1 MGRRREAYDPDR
13 FLQLRGDHFHYYRR
27 VPREVRDVD
36 ERGVFVRRALDTT
49 DRIKARTARDLNEAA
64 DNALWASLMLGEN
77 PQAARTRYRQAIKRA
92 ESLGFVY
99 RPLAEILV
107 AEPLDTILQ
116 RVEST
121 IGEPAKSPSVDAVGG
136 AVARPDDKISEAL
149 ELYFNEIARDEIRT
163 KSPDQK
169 KRWKAKRE
177 MSVDVFIGLVADKPM
192 SEITRDD
199 ARAVHR
205 YWLDRVA
212 PDKGRPDRSAS
223 TGNRNMGNLRT
234 LYADYFRHLGFP
246 EQKNPFADLS
256 FTDKSKRSRPPFPTD
271 WIRDRIFAPGALSA
285 LNDEARGIVLAFAE
299 TGARPSELANLHA
312 GVIHVDHE
320 VPHISVEPRDDPDDP
335 REIKTASSVRKVPL
349 VGVALEV
356 FKKHPKGFPRYKDRE
371 ASLSALLNKHFK
383 SYNLFPTDNHTVYSL
398 RHSFEDRMKNGRL
411 DEELRRMLM
420 GHTIDRPKYGEG
432 GDMKMWQEE
441 LMKIVLPFNPGI
453 V

>member
-1 MGRRREAYDPDR
+1 M
-13 FLQLRGDHFHYYRR
+13 
-27 VPREVRDVD
+27 
-36 ERGVFVRRALDTT
+36 FVRRALFTT
-49 DRIKARTARDLNEAA
+49 DRIKARTARDLHEAA
-64 DNALWASLMLGEN
+64 DNALWASLMLGES
-77 PQAARTRYRQAIKRA
+77 PQAARSRYHQAIKRA

-121 IGEPAKSPSVDAVGG
+121 IGEPAKSLSVDAVAG

-149 ELYFNEIARDEIRT
+149 KLYFYEIARDEIRT

-177 MSVDVFIGLVADKPM
+177 MSVDVFIGLVSDKPM
-192 SEITRDD
+192 GEITRDD
-199 ARAVHR
+199 ARAVHK
-205 YWLDRVA
+205 YWLDRIA
-212 PDKGRPDRSAS
+212 PEKGRGDRSAS

-256 FTDKSKRSRPPFPTD
+256 FADKSKRTRPPFATD
-271 WIRDRIFAPGALSA
+271 WIRGKIFAPGALAA

-299 TGARPSELANLHA
+299 TGARPSELANLHT
-312 GVIHVDHE
+312 GVIHVDHK

-335 REIKTASSVRKVPL
+335 REIKTASSVRKIPL

-356 FKKHPKGFPRYKDRE
+356 SKKHPSGFPRYKDRE

-383 SYNLFPTDNHTVYSL
+383 SHGLFPTDDHTVYSL

-441 LMKIVLPFNPGI
+441 LMKIVLPFDPGI